1 MTTHPLITAG
11 QALAEFARESAEDAR
26 QASGDVMDGA
36 YAESLAGAWAEAV
49 KQHWRE
55 AYGVEE
61 SGWQSVEPETEAP

>member
-1 MTTHPLITAG
+1 MRNDMTTHPLITAG
-11 QALAEFARESAEDAR
+11 QALAEFAREMADEAR

-36 YAESLAGAWAEAV
+36 HAEALAAAWAEAV

-61 SGWQSVEPETEAP
+61 N